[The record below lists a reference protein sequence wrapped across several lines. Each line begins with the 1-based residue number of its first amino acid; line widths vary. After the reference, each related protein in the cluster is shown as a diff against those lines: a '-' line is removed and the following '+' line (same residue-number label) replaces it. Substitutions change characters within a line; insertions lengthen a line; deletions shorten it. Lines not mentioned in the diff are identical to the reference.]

1 MVDGKLRSLEP
12 RFRGHEVV
20 EPQANEIDAYAFSHW
35 NALDD
40 NAVQFT
46 TRTWGN
52 PTTSTASTQGMCL
65 EIEAS
70 PATRLTGL
78 VNGQAVDVPL
88 ARLLQG
94 PYSRY
99 LGGFLSPAYYFH
111 QAVPQSAYS
120 ASFEFSHESL
130 NSGRD
135 WYYVRVRQKNGHW
148 AWSSPIWV

>member
-70 PATRLTGL
+70 PATRLTGI
-78 VNGQAVDVPL
+78 VNEQAVDVPL
-88 ARLLQG
+88 AALVARSIFPLSGWFSVTGVLFSPGCAAKCLQCQ
-94 PYSRY
+94 
-99 LGGFLSPAYYFH
+99 L
-111 QAVPQSAYS
+111 
-120 ASFEFSHESL
+120 
-130 NSGRD
+130 
-135 WYYVRVRQKNGHW
+135 RVL
-148 AWSSPIWV
+148 A